1 MGQMIDEEDCEVCKP
16 FDQEWIFTYGDLV
29 TLLFC
34 FFVLLVS
41 LCKTDVE
48 KIKQISASFKENP
61 PGSPFVF
68 SGQSSNLDKA
78 AQQLEKLDVP
88 DDVSIN
94 ASKAGLEVTFSKT
107 VAFEQGSVSISEKA
121 KKTLIKMLP
130 IIGQLQ
136 NNIEISGHT
145 DESDS
150 NQKYPSNWELSVAR
164 ASVIAAFLESKLI
177 PVDRIQVA
185 GYGDSRPR
193 FNPDTAYKRN
203 LNRRVQILLLPENQT
218 R

>member
-88 DDVSIN
+88 DDVEIN
-94 ASKAGLEVTFSKT
+94 ASDKGVEVTFRRT
-107 VAFEQGSVSISEKA
+107 VSFEQGSIEISEKA
-121 KKTLIKMLP
+121 VKAMKKMLP
-130 IIGQLQ
+130 IIGQMQ
-136 NNIEISGHT
+136 NDIEISGHT
-145 DESDS
+145 DDTDV
-150 NQKYPSNWELSVAR
+150 NNRFPSNWEMSVAR
-164 ASVIAAFLESKLI
+164 ASAIAGFLQANKIAPERMQG
-177 PVDRIQVA
+177 V

-193 FNPDTAYKRN
+193 FNADTAYKRA
-203 LNRRVQILLLPENQT
+203 LNRRVEILLLPEEQT

>member
-48 KIKQISASFKENP
+48 KIKQIAASFKENP

-68 SGQSSNLDKA
+68 TGQSSNLDKA

-88 DDVSIN
+88 YDVEIN
-94 ASKAGLEVTFSKT
+94 DSDKGVEVTFRRT
-107 VAFEQGSVSISEKA
+107 VSFEQGSIEISEKA
-121 KKTLIKMLP
+121 IKAMKKMLP
-130 IIGQLQ
+130 IIGQMQ
-136 NNIEISGHT
+136 NDIEISGHT
-145 DESDS
+145 DDTDI
-150 NQKYPSNWELSVAR
+150 NNRFPSNWEMSVAR
-164 ASVIAAFLESKLI
+164 ASAIAGFLEANKI
-177 PVDRIQVA
+177 APKRMQVV

-193 FNPDTAYKRN
+193 FNADTAYKRA
-203 LNRRVQILLLPENQT
+203 LNRRVDILLLPEEQT

>member
-68 SGQSSNLDKA
+68 TGQSSNLDKA

-88 DDVSIN
+88 DDVEIN
-94 ASKAGLEVTFSKT
+94 ASNKGGEVTFRRT
-107 VAFEQGSVSISEKA
+107 VSFEQGSIEISEKA
-121 KKTLIKMLP
+121 IKAMKKMLP
-130 IIGQLQ
+130 IIGQMQ
-136 NNIEISGHT
+136 NDIEISGHT
-145 DESDS
+145 DDTDI
-150 NQKYPSNWELSVAR
+150 NNRFPSNWEMSVAR
-164 ASVIAAFLESKLI
+164 ASAIAGFLEANKI
-177 PVDRIQVA
+177 APKRMQVV

-193 FNPDTAYKRN
+193 FNADTAYKRA
-203 LNRRVQILLLPENQT
+203 LNRRVDILLLPEEQT

>member
-48 KIKQISASFKENP
+48 KIKQIAASFKENP

-68 SGQSSNLDKA
+68 TGQSSNLDKA

-88 DDVSIN
+88 DDVEIN
-94 ASKAGLEVTFSKT
+94 ASDKGVEVTFRRTGS
-107 VAFEQGSVSISEKA
+107 VEQGSIEISEKA
-121 KKTLIKMLP
+121 VKAMKKMLP
-130 IIGQLQ
+130 IIGQMQ
-136 NNIEISGHT
+136 NDIEISGHT
-145 DESDS
+145 DDTDI
-150 NQKYPSNWELSVAR
+150 NNRFPSNWEMSVAR
-164 ASVIAAFLESKLI
+164 ASVIAGFLEANKI
-177 PVDRIQVA
+177 APERMQVV

-193 FNPDTAYKRN
+193 FNADTAYKRA
-203 LNRRVQILLLPENQT
+203 LNRRVEILLLPEEQT

>member
-68 SGQSSNLDKA
+68 TGQSSNLDKA

-88 DDVSIN
+88 DDVEIN
-94 ASKAGLEVTFSKT
+94 ASDKGVEVTFRLNRVINK
-107 VAFEQGSVSISEKA
+107 FMQIWLYSISN
-121 KKTLIKMLP
+121 I
-130 IIGQLQ
+130 
-136 NNIEISGHT
+136 NNVTWRYCHIVR
-145 DESDS
+145 
-150 NQKYPSNWELSVAR
+150 LSK
-164 ASVIAAFLESKLI
+164 F
-177 PVDRIQVA
+177 
-185 GYGDSRPR
+185 
-193 FNPDTAYKRN
+193 T
-203 LNRRVQILLLPENQT
+203 
-218 R
+218 

>member
-48 KIKQISASFKENP
+48 KIKQIAASFKENP

-68 SGQSSNLDKA
+68 TGQSSNLDKA

-88 DDVSIN
+88 DDVEIN
-94 ASKAGLEVTFSKT
+94 ASDKGVEVTFRRT
-107 VAFEQGSVSISEKA
+107 VSFEQGSIEISEKA
-121 KKTLIKMLP
+121 VKAMKKMLP
-130 IIGQLQ
+130 IIGQMQ
-136 NNIEISGHT
+136 NDIEISGHT
-145 DESDS
+145 DDTDV
-150 NQKYPSNWELSVAR
+150 NNRFPSNWEMSVAR
-164 ASVIAAFLESKLI
+164 ASAIAGFL
-177 PVDRIQVA
+177 QA
-185 GYGDSRPR
+185 
-193 FNPDTAYKRN
+193 N
-203 LNRRVQILLLPENQT
+203 
-218 R
+218 

>member
-88 DDVSIN
+88 DDVEIN
-94 ASKAGLEVTFSKT
+94 ASDKGVEVTFRRT
-107 VAFEQGSVSISEKA
+107 VSFEQGSIEISEKA
-121 KKTLIKMLP
+121 VKAMKKMLP
-130 IIGQLQ
+130 IIGQMQ
-136 NNIEISGHT
+136 NDIEISGHT
-145 DESDS
+145 DDTDV
-150 NQKYPSNWELSVAR
+150 NNRFPSNGKCRLPVHLPLPVFSRQTRLLLRECRWLDMEIHGHVST
-164 ASVIAAFLESKLI
+164 LI
-177 PVDRIQVA
+177 PPI
-185 GYGDSRPR
+185 
-193 FNPDTAYKRN
+193 KE
-203 LNRRVQILLLPENQT
+203 L
-218 R
+218 

>member
-88 DDVSIN
+88 DDVEIN
-94 ASKAGLEVTFSKT
+94 ASDQGVEVTFRRT
-107 VAFEQGSVSISEKA
+107 VSFEQGSIEISEKA
-121 KKTLIKMLP
+121 VKAMKKMLP
-130 IIGQLQ
+130 IIGQMQ
-136 NNIEISGHT
+136 NDIEISGHT
-145 DESDS
+145 DDTDV
-150 NQKYPSNWELSVAR
+150 NNRFPSNWEMSVAR
-164 ASVIAAFLESKLI
+164 ASAIAGFLQANKIAPE
-177 PVDRIQVA
+177 RMQVV

-193 FNPDTAYKRN
+193 FNADTAYKRA
-203 LNRRVQILLLPENQT
+203 LNRRVEILLLPEEQT